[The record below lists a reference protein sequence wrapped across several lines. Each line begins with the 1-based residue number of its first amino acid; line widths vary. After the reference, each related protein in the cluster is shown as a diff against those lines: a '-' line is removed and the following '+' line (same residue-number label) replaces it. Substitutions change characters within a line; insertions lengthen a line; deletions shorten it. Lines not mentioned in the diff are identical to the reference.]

1 MTERLVT
8 ALHVDAQQR
17 LAVSDSDLIASLQGP
32 GGRHLR
38 RTARGDIVVSRTNTK
53 TVGQNVLLRTDR

>member
-1 MTERLVT
+1 VTERLVT
-8 ALHVDAQQR
+8 ALHADAQQR

-38 RTARGDIVVSRTNTK
+38 RTARDIVVSRTNTK